1 MTTIAI
7 GGLDDDVVRF
17 RDWFRIRHDHVVKAS
32 QVAGE
37 HQTLAA
43 NVDLS
48 RRRPKNVTGAA
59 QQ

>member
-1 MTTIAI
+1 MMTIAI

-17 RDWFRIRHDHVVKAS
+17 RDGFRIRHDRIVIAA

-43 NVDLS
+43 DVDL
-48 RRRPKNVTGAA
+48 RRRRSKNVAGPA
-59 QQ
+59 